1 MECLNVSGLVGAL
14 AIIDVFN
21 MKLLQANYKSY
32 LVLSSEVAIMS
43 YSVYAIF
50 IRRL

>member
-1 MECLNVSGLVGAL
+1 MECFNVSSLVGTL

-21 MKLLQANYKSY
+21 MKLLQVNYKSY
-32 LVLSSEVAIMS
+32 LILSGKVAIMS
-43 YSVYAIF
+43 HSVYAIF